1 LYIDII
7 NKEIKSII
15 KKDKMSLINLDL
27 EKGKKSLEVRNE
39 LIKMIREKFD
49 MNLSYSF
56 NDLYKVKDGVVRR
69 LKGGLWRVDYGIMN
83 MKEWN
88 DKFNEIKEFVD
99 NLEIEDFDIKLNKRL
114 DYSWDGYLYWLKN
127 MNFEG
132 NFLDY
137 KKMCLENEGVVIL
150 KIKWKC

>member
-1 LYIDII
+1 
-7 NKEIKSII
+7 
-15 KKDKMSLINLDL
+15 MSLINLDL

-39 LIKMIREKFD
+39 VIKMIKEKFD

-88 DKFNEIKEFVD
+88 DKFNEIKEFID
-99 NLEIEDFDIKLNKRL
+99 NLEIEDFDIKLDKRL
-114 DYSWDGYLYWLKN
+114 NYGWWDYYRMMECGFKGS
-127 MNFEG
+127 
-132 NFLDY
+132 FLDY
-137 KKMCLENEGVVIL
+137 KNERIFNEGVIIL